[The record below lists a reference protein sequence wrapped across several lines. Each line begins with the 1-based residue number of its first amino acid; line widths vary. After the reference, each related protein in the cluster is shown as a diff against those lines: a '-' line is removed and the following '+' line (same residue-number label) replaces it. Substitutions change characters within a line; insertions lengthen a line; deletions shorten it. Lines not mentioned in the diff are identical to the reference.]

1 MDSQYQTQT
10 MLSPYRALDLTD
22 EKGYICGKILGD
34 MGCDV
39 IKIEKP
45 GGDPGRNM
53 GPFYKD
59 ILHPEKSLYW
69 FAFNTSKRGI
79 TLDIETRDG
88 RELFKQLV
96 KTADFVIE
104 SFPRG
109 YMDSIGLGYSE
120 LSKVNEKISVASI
133 TPFGNEGPY
142 KDYKGSDLVG
152 MALGGLMYPSGDPDR
167 PPVSFSFPNAYFLSA
182 AEAAV
187 GLLMALHWRWTT
199 GKGTQVNTNL
209 QTSVLEASYEVPLWW
224 KASKFI
230 IKRTG
235 PISQGIIKYR
245 QIWQCKDGYLSFFF
259 YGGLMGAAGNRAIV
273 EWMDSEGFEC
283 EHLKSID
290 WDALDWSAVTQEEA
304 TQMEEPLYEFF
315 MSHTKAEC
323 YDEAV
328 KRDIILYPL
337 STIGDILENPQ
348 LKAREYWTQV
358 EHPDLNTSITYPG
371 TFAKSSENF
380 CGITRCAP
388 LIGEHNRE
396 IYEKELGLS
405 MQEMLI
411 LKEANII

>member
-1 MDSQYQTQT
+1 MDSQNKTQA
-10 MLSPYRALDLTD
+10 MLEPYRALDLTD

-34 MGCDV
+34 LGCDV

-45 GGDPGRNM
+45 GGDKGRSL

-79 TLDIETRDG
+79 TLDIETDDG
-88 RELFKQLV
+88 RKIFKQLV
-96 KTADFVIE
+96 KSADFVIE
-104 SFPRG
+104 SFPLG

-120 LSKVNEKISVASI
+120 LSQVNEKIIVASI
-133 TPFGNEGPY
+133 TPFGPEGPY
-142 KDYKGSDLVG
+142 RDYKGSDIVG

-167 PPVSFSFPNAYFLSA
+167 PPVTFSFPNAYFLSA
-182 AEAAV
+182 SEAAV

-199 GKGTQVNTNL
+199 GRGTQVNTNL

-224 KASKFI
+224 QANKFI

-273 EWMDSEGFEC
+273 EWMDSEGFNC

-290 WDALDWSAVTQEEA
+290 WDSLDWSAVTQEEA
-304 TQMEEPLYEFF
+304 TRMEEPLYDFF
-315 MSHTKAEC
+315 MSHTKAEF
-323 YDEAV
+323 YEEAV

-337 STIGDILENPQ
+337 STIGDILVNPQ
-348 LKAREYWTQV
+348 LIAREYWAEV
-358 EHPDLNTSITYPG
+358 EHPELDTSITYPSA
-371 TFAKSSENF
+371 FAKASETP
-380 CGITRCAP
+380 CRISRRAP

-396 IYEKELGLS
+396 IYEEELGFS
-405 MQEMLI
+405 RHEMSI
-411 LKEANII
+411 LKEANTI